1 MPNRSGKSAAAF
13 IGKAARCF
21 FTINPLF
28 VGFYANQL
36 CANAANRTT
45 LLELPGFVLGLMQQP
60 LLHYIVKPM

>member
-13 IGKAARCF
+13 IGKAARF

-28 VGFYANQL
+28 VGFYANKL

>member
-1 MPNRSGKSAAAF
+1 MPNLSGKSAAAF
-13 IGKAARCF
+13 IGKAARF

-28 VGFYANQL
+28 VGFYANKL